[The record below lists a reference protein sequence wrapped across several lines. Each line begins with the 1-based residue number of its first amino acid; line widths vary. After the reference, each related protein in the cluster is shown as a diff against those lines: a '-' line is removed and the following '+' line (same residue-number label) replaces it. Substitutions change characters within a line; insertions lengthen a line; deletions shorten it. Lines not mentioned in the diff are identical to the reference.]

1 MHAWGV
7 VRRSLVVVVARGT
20 GRLARVVAFAAVA
33 AVARPAHAETA
44 ARGDTPRPLA
54 TGAQALV
61 DRAVRFE
68 QEGRYADAAAA
79 YTDAIRLDTGDGGA
93 LVALGKL
100 RVRLGQLRDAEELFT
115 AAIRFRGHA
124 SEAYFE
130 RGKLRRAQ
138 GREAQAVADLES
150 AANLAPD
157 DAAQGEELAQLYVA
171 HRAWL
176 PALAAWRRVL
186 AAAPDA
192 SVEKRAKLQVKALI
206 VIAAEL
212 DPASADASRKRS
224 FTRRALSKLAA
235 R

>member
-1 MHAWGV
+1 VGV
-7 VRRSLVVVVARGT
+7 V
-20 GRLARVVAFAAVA
+20 
-33 AVARPAHAETA
+33 PAPLRAETA
-44 ARGDTPRPLA
+44 PSRSRDDAARPLG

-79 YTDAIRLDTGDGGA
+79 YTDAIRLDTGDGGS

-130 RGKLRRAQ
+130 RGKLRRSV
-138 GREAQAVADLES
+138 GREAQAVADFES
-150 AANLAPD
+150 AVNLAPD

-171 HRAWL
+171 RRAWL
-176 PALAAWRRVL
+176 PALAAWRRAL
-186 AAAPDA
+186 AVAADPA
-192 SVEKRAKLQVKALI
+192 AEKRAKLQVKALR

-212 DPASADASRKRS
+212 DPTSTDASRKRS
-224 FTRRALSKLAA
+224 FTRRALARIAA